1 MLLVYVCQSVIVNRR
16 QSCFHA
22 TKFPVCTLEHW
33 IQIVLSQVQLNLIR
47 NSTLCE
53 LTDCLLHEFKLK
65 AIPFTQKDYY

>member
-1 MLLVYVCQSVIVNRR
+1 MVLVYVCQNVIVNFH

-33 IQIVLSQVQLNLIR
+33 IQIVLSQVQLNVIC

-53 LTDCLLHEFKLK
+53 LTYCLLHEF
-65 AIPFTQKDYY
+65 